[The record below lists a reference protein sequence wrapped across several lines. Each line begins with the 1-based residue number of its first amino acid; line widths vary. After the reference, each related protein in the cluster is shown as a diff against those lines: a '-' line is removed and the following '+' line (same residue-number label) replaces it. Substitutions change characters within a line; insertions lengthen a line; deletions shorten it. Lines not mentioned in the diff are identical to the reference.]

1 MMLGTRMAAT
11 DLSLVSN
18 HSRDVER
25 IINIVCA
32 RMITTQEL
40 RAGVA
45 FACAAQNAALRSAMQ
60 FSADE
65 DFAKE
70 LDVQD
75 PLRSFRER
83 FHLPSGKNGKPLIYF
98 AGNSLGLMPKSAK
111 EIVEQEL
118 HDWAT
123 LGVAAHLEGKTPW
136 YSYHETLRDPAARL
150 VGAKTNEVIC
160 MNSLTV
166 NLHLMMATFYRPTKS
181 RFKILMEDPAFPSDT
196 YAIKTQI
203 VHHGL
208 NPKDALMLAS
218 PRKGE
223 LTAQTEDVL
232 DLINK
237 HAKELAVV
245 LIGGVNFFTGQLFDI
260 PTITAAAQKHG
271 ITVGVDLAHAIG
283 NVPLSLHD
291 WNVDFA
297 VWCSYKY
304 LNAGPG
310 AVAGAFV
317 HERHATNTDLPRL
330 AGWFGNDPNT
340 RFRMQLEPEFIPVPS
355 ADGWQVSNPPIL
367 AMAPLR
373 ASLAIFDEAGGMK
386 SLREK
391 SIRLTNYLQFLLES
405 GLDGQVKKAL
415 TIITPRKENER
426 GCQLSILVHEHGKEV
441 FGKLEAAGV
450 TCDFREPNVIRVAP
464 TPLYNTFH
472 EVWRFTHIL
481 ADRQ

>member
-1 MMLGTRMAAT
+1 
-11 DLSLVSN
+11 
-18 HSRDVER
+18 
-25 IINIVCA
+25 
-32 RMITTQEL
+32 
-40 RAGVA
+40 
-45 FACAAQNAALRSAMQ
+45 MQ
-60 FSADE
+60 FSSAE
-65 DFAKE
+65 DFAKQ
-70 LDVQD
+70 LDSED
-75 PLRSFRER
+75 PLRGFRAK
-83 FHLPSGKNGKPLIYF
+83 FHLPLGKDGRPLIYF

-111 EIVEQEL
+111 QIIEQEL
-118 HDWAT
+118 NDWAT
-123 LGVAAHLEGKTPW
+123 LGVAAHLEAKAPW
-136 YSYHETLRDPAARL
+136 YSYHETVGEPAARL
-150 VGAKTNEVIC
+150 VGARANEVIC

-208 NPKDALMLAS
+208 NAKDALILAR
-218 PRKGE
+218 PRKAE
-223 LTAQTEDVL
+223 LTVKTEDVL
-232 DLINK
+232 ELIER
-237 HAKELAVV
+237 HAHELAVV

-260 PTITAAAQKHG
+260 PTITEAAQKHG
-271 ITVGVDLAHAIG
+271 ITMGVDLAHAIG

-317 HERHATNTDLPRL
+317 HERHATNTHLPRL

-340 RFRMQLEPEFIPVPS
+340 RFRMHLEPEFIPVPS

-373 ASLAIFDEAGGMK
+373 ASLAIFDEAGGMEP
-386 SLREK
+386 LRKK
-391 SIRLTNYLQFLLES
+391 SIKLTSYLQFLLES
-405 GLDGQVKKAL
+405 EPNGHSKQRYTA
-415 TIITPRKENER
+415 ITPRSGSER
-426 GCQLSILVHEHGKEV
+426 GCQLSILAHQHPKEL
-441 FGKLEAAGV
+441 FNKLESSGV
-450 TCDFREPNVIRVAP
+450 ICDFREPNVIRVAP

-472 EVWRFTHIL
+472 EVRRFVEIL
-481 ADRQ
+481 TQ

>member
-1 MMLGTRMAAT
+1 
-11 DLSLVSN
+11 
-18 HSRDVER
+18 
-25 IINIVCA
+25 
-32 RMITTQEL
+32 
-40 RAGVA
+40 
-45 FACAAQNAALRSAMQ
+45 MQ

-83 FHLPSGKNGKPLIYF
+83 FHLPLGKNGKPLIYF

-111 EIVEQEL
+111 QIVEQEL
-118 HDWAT
+118 QDWAT

-136 YSYHETLRDPAARL
+136 YSYHETLREPAARL
-150 VGAKTNEVIC
+150 VGAKPNEVIC

-208 NPKDALMLAS
+208 NPKDALILAT

-223 LTAQTEDVL
+223 FTVRGEDVL
-232 DLINK
+232 ALIER
-237 HAKELAVV
+237 HADEIAVV
-245 LIGGVNFFTGQLFDI
+245 LLGGVNFFTGQLFDL
-260 PTITAAAQKHG
+260 PTITAAAQKNG

-283 NVPLSLHD
+283 NVPLSLHE

-304 LNAGPG
+304 VNAGPG

-330 AGWFGNDPNT
+330 
-340 RFRMQLEPEFIPVPS
+340 RMQLEPEFIPVPS

-373 ASLAIFDEAGGMK
+373 ASLAIFDEAGGMEP
-386 SLREK
+386 LREK
-391 SIRLTNYLQFLLES
+391 SIGLTSYLQFLLEWGPDRPS
-405 GLDGQVKKAL
+405 EPQRQFEKGY

-464 TPLYNTFH
+464 TPLYNSFH
-472 EVWRFTHIL
+472 EVWRFAKMLT
-481 ADRQ
+481 QEGS